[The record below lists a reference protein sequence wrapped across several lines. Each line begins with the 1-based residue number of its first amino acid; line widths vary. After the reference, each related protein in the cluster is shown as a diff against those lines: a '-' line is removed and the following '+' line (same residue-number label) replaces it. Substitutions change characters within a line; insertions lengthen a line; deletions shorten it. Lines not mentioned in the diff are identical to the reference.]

1 MLEEH
6 QDLSLKTKKKKQLKK
21 FALRGFSVKKLF
33 FLLIISTLLS
43 CNTKDEQKNIAKSNL
58 SGSFID
64 LDKIVVSQVPQII
77 SVSSPVDLAF
87 NTEVIPP
94 NLCGTVLDQ
103 SPFTFQPPVAGEAR
117 WLSQTLI
124 RFTPSEHLK
133 PGIAYKGLFRG
144 KTAFGDQCNVNDYE
158 FTFKTAEQEVLSF
171 NADFVPDTGENMV
184 ILKANLVFAQPVD
197 LVRLKKD
204 LVCKADKKRM
214 DVNISQRSD
223 DLRIAELTVGPLK
236 RGEKPVRFTFT
247 LPGSYRAEKK
257 EWQKEIIL
265 PEATAFRVISHSE
278 MGEVGN
284 QRVYGFRFSDPL
296 KKGMDL
302 SGYVSI
308 EPPIDYTVSVD
319 GRNLKVQAAFIYG
332 NQYRIRLSKGLPGA
346 LGTVLDDDYDASL
359 SFSNIKPEIRWLSKG
374 IYLPSDNQ
382 FRIQL
387 KSVNISEINV
397 TVTEIY
403 ENNLGYFLQSNILYD
418 EKDAYNRN
426 RYEYFSPHYYGDL
439 ERTGKEIYNKK
450 LKITD
455 IKNKWITTEFD
466 LSEVFSGKK
475 NSIFLVRCRFD
486 ETDLC
491 GRCIN
496 DRNDFTGDELYYE
509 EGNYYSNPCQYG
521 YYYNRGTVSKL
532 LIASDIA
539 LTLKTAKD
547 GIHVYAVNA
556 LKAQPVSG
564 LKLAMFSY
572 QNQVLE
578 RATTDNNGHALFKST
593 DGYYIRGEEKGN
605 LAIMRLDHPS
615 WELSSYDIA
624 GMDEGK
630 SGIDVFMY
638 TDRGVYRPGDTVHL
652 SAIIRSERKI
662 PPENQMVYLKVKN
675 PLGQVAFEEKK
686 KCGNNGHVYFSIPSD
701 IKAPTGNYVAELK
714 TADNSFTKV
723 LKIETVKPNRLK
735 VNIGISDTI
744 MDSRGNVSGN
754 IESKYLFGT
763 PAAGLRAIVSAA
775 YSALPL
781 SIPVLSDYSFSH
793 PLRYFTERREEI
805 KDTVLDIEGKLQIT
819 HRISDIQKI
828 PELLNAHYQVRVY
841 ERGGDF
847 TAQSKNVLVI
857 PYSTFV
863 GIKNV
868 FLHGSAATGK
878 AYELPIVLG
887 DVKGQH
893 IAGRKLKVRWYL
905 NKRYWWYDYD
915 NHDRK
920 DFRTS
925 ENTYKI
931 GEFDLISAD
940 KPVLQKIEVDDEGQH
955 FIEVVDEQSG
965 HSAGL
970 FFWAS
975 SWGEEAISE
984 KARQPLLPITA
995 DKNIYYTGDKAV
1007 FSFET
1012 PKEGLAIFTVEQGSR
1027 ILYQEVRKVKQGRTG
1042 FTVDLTGE
1050 YVPNCYASVSL
1061 IQPANRSSNDLPLR
1075 IYGLKPFAVEDQ
1087 ATRLKLSL
1095 QAPEEIKANSKFEI
1109 KVTSA
1114 DLREGTFTVAV
1125 VDEGLL
1131 DLTGFKTPD
1140 AWDHFFHKRRL
1151 SVLSRDNF
1159 DEILSALIPGMD
1171 KKFSIGGDMAL
1182 ERSLRAGESK
1192 VQRFKPVVLF
1202 SGPVSIKPG
1211 KSSVLSFNMPNYAGS
1226 VRIMV
1231 VGSAQNSY
1239 VSMEKTIPVRQ
1250 ELMILTTVPRVAR
1263 PGDLFSVPVSVFST
1277 SKNVK
1282 DVKVGIRVSENLTI
1296 QGSQDTAITFENPGE
1311 KDVRFQINVGK
1322 SIGKATLIV
1331 DAVSGKYRT
1340 SDTTILPVTAANPYY
1355 IRVTDT
1361 SVSSGND
1368 LLITPRQ
1375 IGIEGTNR
1383 ARIAVSRF
1391 PDIQIDKRLKDLIRY
1406 PFGCLEQMISGV
1418 FPQLYLGKLVDLKD
1432 YQNLNVTD
1440 NVNAAINRLQT
1451 FCVDGGF
1458 SYWPPSQN
1466 SKSEVSDWGSD
1477 YAGHFLIEARK
1488 AGYHIPDDLY
1498 NHWLNYAKS
1507 NAKKIN
1513 KRNFRYQTYTLFLLS
1528 LAGEPNV
1535 GAMNLVRE
1543 NHLNDL
1549 DPLSRKLLAGAY
1561 FLAGQKDAAEKV
1573 DKYMTTEISTYRES
1587 AGTYGSALRD
1597 QCLVAYISQIMG
1609 DKTNAMKLMRSIA
1622 HQFKP
1627 QEWYSTQE
1635 NAFALIAIC
1644 EIYGERNLIG
1654 SSRSFS
1660 MEFQNGKVKN
1670 YELQGYQISMDISD
1684 NFDKPIKIK
1693 TDKPEP
1699 LYVSLFEEG
1708 IPLEDMISTGQKGLE
1723 LTRNFYDENG
1733 NSIPLKSI
1741 SQGDQFWVRYRIRS
1755 TAGQPLKEL
1764 ALSSVFPSGWEI
1776 VNTRMEQEALPPW
1789 ASNISVSDGKYMDI
1803 RDDRVNWFFDLDS
1816 ITEANFIVKCNA
1828 TFAGT
1833 FRLPPVTVEPMY
1845 SPDYYARIESGTVT
1859 VK

>member
-1 MLEEH
+1 MA
-6 QDLSLKTKKKKQLKK
+6 KKACLT
-21 FALRGFSVKKLF
+21 
-33 FLLIISTLLS
+33 LILTLLS
-43 CNTKDEQKNIAKSNL
+43 CNIKEEHKNIGKANL
-58 SGSFID
+58 SGTFID
-64 LDKIVVSQVPQII
+64 LGKIVVSQVPQII
-77 SVSSPVDLAF
+77 SVTSPVDLVF

-94 NLCGTVLDQ
+94 HLSGLVLDQ
-103 SPFTFQPPVAGEAR
+103 SPFTFQPPIEGESR

-124 RFTPSEHLK
+124 RFTPSKHLK
-133 PGIAYKGLFRG
+133 PGITYKGVFKG
-144 KTAFGDQCNVNDYE
+144 KTAFGEQCNVNDYE
-158 FTFKTAEQEVLSF
+158 FSFKTAEQEVISF
-171 NADFVPDTGENMV
+171 NADFVPDTGKNMV
-184 ILKANLVFAQPVD
+184 RLKANLIFAQPLD
-197 LVRLKKD
+197 LSRLKKD
-204 LVCKADKKRM
+204 LVCKADKKRL
-214 DVNISQRSD
+214 DVIISQRSD
-223 DLRIAELTVGPLK
+223 DLRIADLTVGPLK
-236 RGEKPVRFTFT
+236 RGAKPVRFTFT
-247 LPGSYRAEKK
+247 LPGSYKAEKK

-265 PEATAFRVISHSE
+265 PEASAFRVISHSE

-308 EPPIDYTVSVD
+308 EPSIDYTVSVD
-319 GRNLKVQAAFIYG
+319 GRNLKVQAAFVYG
-332 NQYRIRLSKGLPGA
+332 NEYRIRLSKGLPGA
-346 LGTVLDDDYDASL
+346 FGTVLADDYDASL
-359 SFSNIKPEIRWLSKG
+359 SFSNLKPEIRWLSKG

-382 FRIQL
+382 FRIQF

-397 TVTEIY
+397 SVTEIY
-403 ENNLGYFLQSNILYD
+403 ENNLGFFLQSNILYD
-418 EKDAYNRN
+418 KKDSAHRN
-426 RYEYFSPHYYGDL
+426 RYDYFSSHYYIDL
-439 ERTGKEIYNKK
+439 ERAGKEIYNKK

-455 IKNKWITTEFD
+455 TKNKWITTEFD

-475 NSIFLVRCRFD
+475 NSAFVVSCRYD

-496 DRNDFTGDELYYE
+496 DRNDFNGDELYYE
-509 EGNYYSNPCQYG
+509 DDNYYSNPCQNG
-521 YYYNRGTVSKL
+521 YYYRHGTISKL
-532 LIASDIA
+532 LIASDVA

-556 LKAQPVSG
+556 LKAQAVSG
-564 LKLAMFSY
+564 LRLARFSY

-578 RATTDNNGHALFKST
+578 RVTTDNNGHALFSGT
-593 DGYYIRGEEKGN
+593 DGHYIRGEDKGSM
-605 LAIMRLDHPS
+605 AIMRLDHPA

-624 GMDEGK
+624 GLDEGK
-630 SGIDVFMY
+630 SGTDVFMY
-638 TDRGVYRPGDTVHL
+638 TDRGVHRPGDTVHL
-652 SAIIRSERKI
+652 SVIIRSERKI

-675 PLGQVAFEEKK
+675 PLGQISFEEKK
-686 KCGNNGHVYFSIPSD
+686 SCGNNGHLYFSIPSD
-701 IKAPTGNYVAELK
+701 TKAPTGNYVAELN

-735 VNIGISDTI
+735 VNIGIADTI
-744 MDSRGNVSGN
+744 MDSKGNVSGS
-754 IESKYLFGT
+754 IESKYLFGA
-763 PAAGLRAIVSAA
+763 PAAGLRAVVNAD

-781 SIPVLSDYSFSH
+781 DIPVLSDYSFGH
-793 PLRYFTERREEI
+793 PLQYFSARKQKISDTEL
-805 KDTVLDIEGKLQIT
+805 DTEGKLQIN
-819 HRISDIQKI
+819 HSIKDIQKI
-828 PELLNAHYQVRVY
+828 PELLNARYQVRVY
-841 ERGGDF
+841 EKGGGF
-847 TAQSKNVLVI
+847 TAQSKNVLII
-857 PYSTFV
+857 PYSSFV

-868 FLHGSAATGK
+868 FLHGSAATGQTYK
-878 AYELPIVLG
+878 LPIVLS
-887 DVKGQH
+887 DIKGQL

-915 NHDRK
+915 NRDRK
-920 DFRTS
+920 DFRTAK
-925 ENTYKI
+925 NTYKI

-940 KPVLQKIEVDDEGQH
+940 KPVFQTIEVDDEGQH

-965 HSAGL
+965 HGAGL

-975 SWGEEAISE
+975 PWGEEAISE

-995 DKNIYYTGDKAV
+995 DKNIYYTGDKAD

-1012 PKEGLAIFTVEQGSR
+1012 PKEGLAIFTIEQGSR
-1027 ILYQEVRKVKQGRTG
+1027 ILHQELRKVKQGRTA
-1042 FTVDLTGE
+1042 FTVDVTDG

-1075 IYGLKPFAVEDQ
+1075 VYGLKPFTVEDED
-1087 ATRLKLSL
+1087 TRLKLSL
-1095 QAPEEIKANSKFEI
+1095 QAPKEIKANRKFEI
-1109 KVTSA
+1109 KVASV
-1114 DLREGTFTVAV
+1114 DSREGTFTVAV

-1131 DLTGFKTPD
+1131 DLTGFETPD
-1140 AWDHFFHKRRL
+1140 VWDHFFHKRRL
-1151 SVLSRDNF
+1151 SVISRDNF
-1159 DEILSALIPGMD
+1159 EEILSSLLPDMD
-1171 KKFSIGGDMAL
+1171 KKFSIGGDL
-1182 ERSLRAGESK
+1182 GIERSLRAGESR

-1211 KSSVLSFNMPNYAGS
+1211 KSSVLSFNMPNYSGS

-1231 VGSAQNSY
+1231 VGCAQNSY
-1239 VSMEKTIPVRQ
+1239 VSMEKTVPVRQ

-1282 DVKVGIRVSENLTI
+1282 DVNVRIKVSGNLNI
-1296 QGSQDTAITFENPGE
+1296 QGSEDTAITFENPGE
-1311 KDVRFQINVGK
+1311 KDVNFRINVGK

-1340 SDTTILPVTAANPYY
+1340 SDTTILPITAANPYY
-1355 IRVTDT
+1355 IRVSDT
-1361 SVSSGND
+1361 SVSSGKD
-1368 LLITPRQ
+1368 LVVTPRK

-1383 ARIAVSRF
+1383 ARIAISRF

-1432 YQNLNVTD
+1432 YQNLSVTD
-1440 NVNAAINRLQT
+1440 NVNAGINRLQN
-1451 FCVDGGF
+1451 FCIDGGF
-1458 SYWPPSQN
+1458 SYWPSSQN
-1466 SKSEVSDWGSD
+1466 HKSEVSDWGTD

-1488 AGYHIPDDLY
+1488 AGYHVPDNLY
-1498 NHWLNYAKS
+1498 NHWLNYAQV

-1513 KRNFRYQTYTLFLLS
+1513 NRNFRYQTYTLFLLS
-1528 LAGEPNV
+1528 LAGKPNV

-1543 NHLNDL
+1543 NHLGDL

-1587 AGTYGSALRD
+1587 AGTYGSTLRD

-1609 DKTNAMKLMRSIA
+1609 DKTVAMKLMRSIA
-1622 HQFKP
+1622 HEFKP

-1635 NAFALIAIC
+1635 NAFALIAVC
-1644 EIYGERNLIG
+1644 EIYDERNLIG

-1684 NFDKPIKIK
+1684 CFNKPVKIK

-1699 LYVSLFEEG
+1699 LYINMFEEG
-1708 IPLEDMISTGQKGLE
+1708 IPLEDMVRTGQNGLE
-1723 LTRNFYDENG
+1723 LTRNFYEDQG
-1733 NSIPLKSI
+1733 NPVPLKSI

-1755 TAGQPLKEL
+1755 TASQPLKEL

-1776 VNTRMEQEALPPW
+1776 INTRMEQGSLPPW
-1789 ASNISVSDGKYMDI
+1789 VSNISVSDGKYMDI

-1816 ITEANFIVKCNA
+1816 NAEANFIIKCNA

-1833 FRLPPVTVEPMY
+1833 FRLPPVTVEAMY
-1845 SPDYYARIESGTVT
+1845 SPDYFARIESGTVT

>member
-1 MLEEH
+1 M
-6 QDLSLKTKKKKQLKK
+6 
-21 FALRGFSVKKLF
+21 VKKTCL
-33 FLLIISTLLS
+33 TLLLTMLF
-43 CNTKDEQKNIAKSNL
+43 CNTNDEQKNIAKSNL
-58 SGSFID
+58 NGTFID
-64 LDKIVVSQVPQII
+64 LDKIVVSQIPQII
-77 SVSSPVDLAF
+77 SVTSPVDLAF

-94 NLCGTVLDQ
+94 HQCGIVLDK
-103 SPFTFQPPVAGEAR
+103 SPFTFHPPIAGEAR
-117 WLSQTLI
+117 WLSQTQI
-124 RFTPSEHLK
+124 QFTPSEHLK
-133 PGIAYKGLFRG
+133 PGITYKGLFKG

-171 NADFVPDTGENMV
+171 NADFSPDTGKNMV
-184 ILKANLVFAQPVD
+184 MLKANLVFAQPFD
-197 LVRLKKD
+197 LSRLKKD
-204 LVCKADKKRM
+204 LLCKADKKRM
-214 DVNISQRSD
+214 EIIISQRST
-223 DLRIAELTVGPLK
+223 DLRIADISVGPLK
-236 RGEKPVRFTFT
+236 RGTKPLRFTFT
-247 LPGSYRAEKK
+247 LPGSYKAEKK
-257 EWQKEIIL
+257 EWQKEIFL
-265 PEATAFRVISHSE
+265 PEASAFRVISHSE
-278 MGEVGN
+278 MGEAGN

-308 EPPIDYTVSVD
+308 EPPIDYTVSAD
-319 GRNLKVQAAFIYG
+319 GRNLKVQAEFIYG
-332 NQYRIRLSKGLPGA
+332 NKYRIRLSKGLPGA
-346 LGTVLDDDYDASL
+346 FGTGLTDDYDASL
-359 SFSNIKPEIRWLSKG
+359 SFSNLKPEIRWLSKG

-387 KSVNISEINV
+387 KSVNVSEINV
-397 TVTEIY
+397 TVTEIF
-403 ENNLGYFLQSNILYD
+403 ENNLGFFLQNNILYD
-418 EKDAYNRN
+418 EKDAHNQN

-439 ERTGKEIYNKK
+439 NRTGKEIYNKK

-455 IKNKWITTEFD
+455 TKNKWITTEFD
-466 LSEVFSGKK
+466 LSEAFSGKK
-475 NSIFLVRCRFD
+475 NSAFVVSCRFD

-509 EGNYYSNPCQYG
+509 DDNYYSNPCQYG
-521 YYYNRGTVSKL
+521 YYYRHGTVSKL

-564 LKLAMFSY
+564 LRLALFSY
-572 QNQVLE
+572 QNQILE
-578 RATTDNNGHALFKST
+578 RATTDNNGHALFRAT
-593 DGYYIRGEEKGN
+593 DGYYIRGEEKGS
-605 LAIMRLDHPS
+605 LTIMRLDHPS

-624 GMDEGK
+624 GVDEGK
-630 SGIDVFMY
+630 SGTDVFMY

-662 PPENQMVYLKVKN
+662 PPENQIVYLKVKN
-675 PLGQVAFEEKK
+675 PLGQIAFEEKK
-686 KCGNNGHVYFSIPSD
+686 NCGKNGHLSFSIPSD
-701 IKAPTGNYVAELK
+701 ISAPTGNYVAELK

-723 LKIETVKPNRLK
+723 LKVETVKPNRLK
-735 VNIGISDTI
+735 VNIGVADTI
-744 MDSRGNVSGN
+744 MDSKGNVSGN
-754 IESKYLFGT
+754 IESKYLFGA
-763 PAAGLRAIVSAA
+763 PAAGLRAVVNAD
-775 YSALPL
+775 YSAVPL
-781 SIPVLSDYSFSH
+781 NIPTLRDYSFGN
-793 PLRYFTERREEI
+793 PLLHFTGRRQKI
-805 KDTVLDIEGKLQIT
+805 CDTVLDTEGKLQIN
-819 HRISDIQKI
+819 HSINDINKF
-828 PELLNAHYQVRVY
+828 PELLNAHYQVRIY

-847 TAQSKNVLVI
+847 TAHSKNVLVI

-868 FLHGSAATGK
+868 FLYGSAATGQT
-878 AYELPIVLG
+878 YQLPIVLS
-887 DVKGQH
+887 DFRGQLV
-893 IAGRKLKVRWYL
+893 AGRKLKLRWYL

-931 GEFDLISAD
+931 AEFDLISSD

-975 SWGEEAISE
+975 PWGEEAIAE
-984 KARQPLLPITA
+984 KAKQPLLPITA
-995 DKNIYYTGDKAV
+995 DKNVYYTGDKAV

-1012 PKEGLAIFTVEQGSR
+1012 PKEGLAIFTIEQGSR
-1027 ILYQEVRKVKQGRTG
+1027 ILHQEVRKVKQGRTG
-1042 FTVDLTGE
+1042 FTIDITDE

-1075 IYGLKPFAVEDQ
+1075 IYGLKLFTVEDQ
-1087 ATRLKLSL
+1087 GTRLKLTL
-1095 QAPEEIKANSKFEI
+1095 QAPEEIKSNSRFEI
-1109 KVTSA
+1109 KVNST
-1114 DLREGTFTVAV
+1114 DTREGTFTIAV

-1131 DLTGFKTPD
+1131 DLTGFGTPD
-1140 AWDHFFHKRRL
+1140 IWNHFFQKRRL
-1151 SVLSRDNF
+1151 SVLTRDNF
-1159 DEILSALIPGMD
+1159 EEILSALIPGMD
-1171 KKFSIGGDMAL
+1171 KKFSIGGDLGL
-1182 ERSLRAGESK
+1182 ERSLRAGESR

-1211 KSSVLSFNMPNYAGS
+1211 SSSVLSFNMPNYTGS

-1239 VSMEKTIPVRQ
+1239 VSLEKTVPVRQ
-1250 ELMILTTVPRVAR
+1250 ELMILTTVPRVTR
-1263 PGDLFSVPVSVFST
+1263 PGDLFSVPVSVFSA
-1277 SKNVK
+1277 SKDVK
-1282 DVKVGIRVSENLTI
+1282 DVKVGIRVSGNLTV
-1296 QGSQDTAITFENPGE
+1296 QGSKDTAITFDNPGE
-1311 KDVRFQINVGK
+1311 KDLRFMVNVGK
-1322 SIGKATLIV
+1322 SIGKAALIV
-1331 DAVSGKYRT
+1331 NAVSGKYRT
-1340 SDTTILPVTAANPYY
+1340 SDTTMLPVTAANSYY
-1355 IRVTDT
+1355 IRVSDT
-1361 SVSSGND
+1361 SVSSGKD
-1368 LLITPRQ
+1368 LVITPKQ

-1383 ARIAVSRF
+1383 ARIAISRF

-1406 PFGCLEQMISGV
+1406 PYGCLEQMISGA
-1418 FPQLYLGKLVDLKD
+1418 FPQLYLSKLVDLKD
-1432 YQNLNVTD
+1432 YQNLSVTD

-1451 FCVDGGF
+1451 FCTDGGF

-1488 AGYHIPDDLY
+1488 AGYHVPDNLY
-1498 NHWLNYAKS
+1498 NHWLNYAQS
-1507 NAKKIN
+1507 NARKIN
-1513 KRNFRYQTYTLFLLS
+1513 IRNFRYQTYTLFLLS
-1528 LAGEPNV
+1528 LAGKPDI
-1535 GAMNLVRE
+1535 GTMNLVRE
-1543 NHLNDL
+1543 NHLDDL
-1549 DPLSRKLLAGAY
+1549 DPLSRKLLAGTY

-1573 DKYMTTEISTYRES
+1573 AKHMTTEITSYRES

-1597 QCLVAYISQIMG
+1597 QCLMAYISQIMG
-1609 DKTNAMKLMRSIA
+1609 ERTEAMQLMRSIA

-1644 EIYGERNLIG
+1644 EIYGDKNLIG

-1660 MEFQNGKVKN
+1660 MEFQDGKTRN

-1684 NFDKPIKIK
+1684 YFDKPIKIK
-1693 TDKPEP
+1693 TDKPDP

-1708 IPLEDMISTGQKGLE
+1708 IPVEDIVKTGQKGLE
-1723 LTRNFYDENG
+1723 LTRNFYDDQG
-1733 NSIPLKSI
+1733 NPIPLESI
-1741 SQGDQFWVRYRIRS
+1741 SQGDQFWVRYQVRS

-1764 ALSSVFPSGWEI
+1764 ALSSIFPSGWEI
-1776 VNTRMEQEALPPW
+1776 VNTRMVQGSLPPW
-1789 ASNISVSDGKYMDI
+1789 ISNISVSDSKYMDI
-1803 RDDRVNWFFDLDS
+1803 RDDRVNWFFDLNS
-1816 ITEANFIVKCNA
+1816 NTEANFIIKCNA
-1828 TFAGT
+1828 TFAGA

-1845 SPDYYARIESGTVT
+1845 SPDFYARIESGTIT

>member
-1 MLEEH
+1 MM
-6 QDLSLKTKKKKQLKK
+6 KT
-21 FALRGFSVKKLF
+21 AGFI
-33 FLLIISTLLS
+33 LLLTLLLLS
-43 CNTKDEQKNIAKSNL
+43 CVTKDEQKNIAKSNL
-58 SGSFID
+58 DSAFID
-64 LDKIVVSQVPQII
+64 LNKIVVSQVPQII
-77 SVSSPVDLAF
+77 SVTSPVDLAF

-94 NLCGTVLDQ
+94 HLCGMVLDQ
-103 SPFTFQPPVAGEAR
+103 SPFTFQPPITGEAR

-124 RFTPSEHLK
+124 RFTPSEYLK
-133 PGIAYKGLFRG
+133 PGIIYKGLFKG
-144 KTAFGDQCNVNDYE
+144 KTALGDQCNVNDYE

-171 NADFVPDTGENMV
+171 NADFIPDTGKNMV
-184 ILKANLVFAQPVD
+184 VLKANLAFAQPID
-197 LVRLKKD
+197 PFRLKKD
-204 LVCKADKKRM
+204 IQCKVEKKRL
-214 DVNISQRSD
+214 DVIITQRSD
-223 DLRIAELTVGPLK
+223 DLRIADLTVGPIE
-236 RGEKPVRFTFT
+236 RRTKPARFTFT
-247 LPGSYRAEKK
+247 LPGSYKAEKK
-257 EWQKEIIL
+257 EWQKQIIL
-265 PEATAFRVISHSE
+265 PEASAFRVISHSE

-284 QRVYGFRFSDPL
+284 QRIYGFRFSDPV

-308 EPPIDYTVSVD
+308 EPPIDYAVSVD
-319 GRNLKVQAAFIYG
+319 GRNLKVQAGFVHG
-332 NQYRIRLSKGLPGA
+332 NEYKIRLSKGLPGA
-346 LGTVLDDDYDASL
+346 FGTVMTDDYDASL

-374 IYLPSDNQ
+374 SYLPSDNQ

-387 KSVNISEINV
+387 KSVNISEINL

-403 ENNLGYFLQSNILYD
+403 ENNLGFFLQSNILYD
-418 EKDAYNRN
+418 EKDENNRN
-426 RYEYFSPHYYGDL
+426 RYEYYSPHYYGDL

-455 IKNKWITTEFD
+455 TKNKWITTEFD
-466 LSEVFSGKK
+466 LSEVFAGKK
-475 NSIFLVRCRFD
+475 NSAFVVSCRFD
-486 ETDLC
+486 ETNLC

-496 DRNDFTGDELYYE
+496 DRNDFNGDELYYE
-509 EGNYYSNPCQYG
+509 DDNYYSNPCQYG
-521 YYYNRGTVSKL
+521 YYYRHGTISKL

-539 LTLKTAKD
+539 LTLKTAED

-564 LKLAMFSY
+564 LRLARFSY
-572 QNQVLE
+572 QNQILE
-578 RATTDNNGHALFKST
+578 RTTTDNNGHALFHGT
-593 DGYYIRGEEKGN
+593 DGHYIRGEEKGS
-605 LAIMRLDHPS
+605 LAIMRLDHPA

-624 GMDEGK
+624 GVDEGK
-630 SGIDVFMY
+630 SGTDVFMY

-652 SAIIRSERKI
+652 CAIIRSERKI

-675 PLGQVAFEEKK
+675 PLGQITFEEKK
-686 KCGNNGHVYFSIPSD
+686 SCGKNGHLYFSIPSD

-723 LKIETVKPNRLK
+723 LKVETVKPNRLK

-744 MDSRGNVSGN
+744 MDSRGDVSVN

-763 PAAGLRAIVSAA
+763 PAAGLRAVVSAD
-775 YSALPL
+775 YSAIPL
-781 SIPVLSDYSFSH
+781 KIPVLSDYSYSN
-793 PLRYFTERREEI
+793 PLRYFTGRREEI
-805 KDTVLDIEGKLQIT
+805 SNTELNTEGKLQVNY
-819 HRISDIQKI
+819 RIKDIQKT
-828 PELLNAHYQVRVY
+828 PELLKASFQVKIY
-841 ERGGDF
+841 EKGGDF
-847 TAQSKNVLVI
+847 TTQSKNVLVI

-863 GIKNV
+863 GVKNV
-868 FLHGSAATGK
+868 FLHGSAATGQT
-878 AYELPIVLG
+878 YELPIVLS
-887 DVKGQH
+887 DIRGQF

-915 NHDRK
+915 DHDRK

-940 KPVLQKIEVDDEGQH
+940 KPVFQKIEVDDEGQH
-955 FIEVVDEQSG
+955 FIEVIDEQSG

-975 SWGEEAISE
+975 PWGEEAISE
-984 KARQPLLPITA
+984 KARQPLLPITG

-1012 PKEGLAIFTVEQGSR
+1012 PKEGMAIFTIEQGSR
-1027 ILYQEVRKVKQGRTG
+1027 ILHQEVRKVKQGRTG
-1042 FTVDLTGE
+1042 FTVDLSNE

-1075 IYGLKPFAVEDQ
+1075 IYGLKPFTVEDQ
-1087 ATRLKLSL
+1087 GTRLKLSL

-1114 DLREGTFTVAV
+1114 DTREGTFTVAI

-1131 DLTGFKTPD
+1131 DLTAFMTPD
-1140 AWDHFFHKRRL
+1140 VWEHFFQKRRL

-1159 DEILSALIPGMD
+1159 EEILSALIPNMD
-1171 KKFSIGGDMAL
+1171 KRFSIGGDLGL
-1182 ERSLRAGESK
+1182 ERSLRAGESR
-1192 VQRFKPVVLF
+1192 VQRFKPFVLF
-1202 SGPVSIKPG
+1202 RGPISIKPG
-1211 KSSVLSFNMPNYAGS
+1211 SSSVLSFNMPNYAGS
-1226 VRIMV
+1226 VRVMA
-1231 VGSAQNSY
+1231 VGCAQNSY
-1239 VSMEKTIPVRQ
+1239 VSMEKTVPVRQ
-1250 ELMILTTVPRVAR
+1250 ELMLLTTVPRVAR
-1263 PGDLFSVPVSVFST
+1263 PGDFFSVPVSVFST

-1282 DVKVGIRVSENLTI
+1282 DVKVQIRVSGNITV
-1296 QGSQDTAITFENPGE
+1296 QGNEDTVITFDNPGE
-1311 KDVRFQINVGK
+1311 KDVKFLVNVGK
-1322 SIGKATLIV
+1322 SIGKATLII

-1340 SDTTILPVTAANPYY
+1340 SDTTILPLTAANPYY

-1368 LLITPRQ
+1368 LVVTPKQ

-1406 PFGCLEQMISGV
+1406 PYGCLEQMISSA
-1418 FPQLYLGKLVDLKD
+1418 FPQLYIDKLVDLKN
-1432 YQNLNVTD
+1432 YQNLSVTD

-1451 FCVDGGF
+1451 FCIDGGF

-1466 SKSEVSDWGSD
+1466 CKIEVSDWGSD

-1488 AGYHIPDDLY
+1488 AGYYVPDDLY
-1498 NHWLNYAKS
+1498 NHWLSYAQS

-1573 DKYMTTEISTYRES
+1573 DNYMTTEISTYRES
-1587 AGTYGSALRD
+1587 AGTYGSTLRD
-1597 QCLVAYISQIMG
+1597 LCLVAYISQLMG
-1609 DKTNAMKLMRSIA
+1609 EKSDAMKMMRSIA

-1635 NAFALIAIC
+1635 NAFALIAVC
-1644 EIYGERNLIG
+1644 EIYGERNLIE
-1654 SSRSFS
+1654 SSRKFS
-1660 MEFQNGKVKN
+1660 MEFKDGKIRH
-1670 YELQGYQISMDISD
+1670 YELKGYQLSMDISD
-1684 NFDKPIKIK
+1684 CFDKPIRIK
-1693 TDKPEP
+1693 TDKPDP

-1708 IPLEDMISTGQKGLE
+1708 IPVEDVISTGQKGLE
-1723 LTRNFYDENG
+1723 LTRNFYDDQG
-1733 NSIPLKSI
+1733 NSIPLESI

-1776 VNTRMEQEALPPW
+1776 VNTRMEQGALPPW
-1789 ASNISVSDGKYMDI
+1789 LSNITVSDGKYMDI

-1816 ITEANFIVKCNA
+1816 ISEANFIIKCNA

-1845 SPDYYARIESGTVT
+1845 SPDYYARIESGNVT